1 MKTITLRKYENRYR
15 SVEVKLES
23 FPAEVQPRNY
33 SLFGYLC
40 GERVNRSKDLNIFD
54 FDTIVYLKN
63 SRNAKNEIEYVHCLG
78 HRSGSDFLTP
88 IVLKKKN

>member
-23 FPAEVQPRNY
+23 FPAEIQPRNY

-78 HRSGSDFLTP
+78 HRLGCDFLTP
-88 IVLKKKN
+88 LILKKKN